1 MRNYILE
8 KTRNTTK
15 HFRFGNC
22 QVKEIDEMPPG
33 INLPAVFKTI
43 EKSLPA
49 HYFEGLNG
57 VVIQHLPEFD
67 ERGISA
73 IYRDNTFYITNNQ
86 SSVSDLIDDIV
97 HEFAHHLETIYPQQI
112 YGDKKLINEFLKK
125 REQLKFE
132 IKSEGY
138 WTEEYDFKNL
148 KFDSEF
154 DNFLYKRLGKN
165 MLKMVTSGIF
175 TRPYAAVSLREYFA
189 TGLEAYYLGKEEELH
204 SISPVL
210 FQKISD
216 LHHNK
221 I

>member
-1 MRNYILE
+1 M
-8 KTRNTTK
+8 
-15 HFRFGNC
+15 
-22 QVKEIDEMPPG
+22 
-33 INLPAVFKTI
+33 
-43 EKSLPA
+43 
-49 HYFEGLNG
+49 
-57 VVIQHLPEFD
+57 
-67 ERGISA
+67 
-73 IYRDNTFYITNNQ
+73 
-86 SSVSDLIDDIV
+86 
-97 HEFAHHLETIYPQQI
+97 
-112 YGDKKLINEFLKK
+112 INEFLKK

-204 SISPVL
+204 NISPVL